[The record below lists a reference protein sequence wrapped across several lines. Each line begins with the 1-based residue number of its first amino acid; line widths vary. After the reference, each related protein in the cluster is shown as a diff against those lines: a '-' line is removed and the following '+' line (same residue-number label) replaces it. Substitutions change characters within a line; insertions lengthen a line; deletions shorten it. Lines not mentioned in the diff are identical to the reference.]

1 MATDFSKKNEQNY
14 CCNLCDFNT
23 SRLTDYN
30 RHLLT
35 TKHNGN
41 KMATLGNEKNE
52 KNEKYMCENCGKK
65 YKDRT
70 GLWKHNKKCVQ
81 PIHPVSNQLINKDE
95 LIMTLIQQNNELIH
109 SNNELIKE
117 QSDIKQIILE
127 IVKNGTHTNNNNTNT
142 HTNSHNKSFNLQ
154 FFLNET
160 CKNAMNITD
169 FVDSIK
175 LELSDLMSVGDLGY
189 VEGIS
194 KIILNNLNA
203 LDETVRP
210 IHCTD
215 KKRETMYIKDQGQ
228 WTKEDE
234 KNTKLRKFVNRIAD
248 KNIYLLPKFREKFPD
263 YNDSSSKTS
272 DIYDKMVVEVME
284 TCNDKKDKV
293 IKHISRAT
301 FIHK

>member
-1 MATDFSKKNEQNY
+1 MVPTQKSSICFHCKYCDYTTSRSSQYQRHLATDKHQILQNPTSVEY
-14 CCNLCDFNT
+14 KYKCD
-23 SRLTDYN
+23 
-30 RHLLT
+30 
-35 TKHNGN
+35 
-41 KMATLGNEKNE
+41 
-52 KNEKYMCENCGKK
+52 CGKIYK
-65 YKDRT
+65 HSSTLYAHKKQCINTTQYKD
-70 GLWKHNKKCVQ
+70 
-81 PIHPVSNQLINKDE
+81 KDE
-95 LIMTLIQQNNELIH
+95 LIMTLIQQNNQLIH
-109 SNNELIKE
+109 SNSELIKE

-127 IVKNGTHTNNNNTNT
+127 IVKNGTHTNNNNNN
-142 HTNSHNKSFNLQ
+142 TNSHNKSFNLQ

-248 KNIYLLPKFREKFPD
+248 KNIYLLPKFREKYPD
-263 YNDSSSKTS
+263 YNESSSKTS

>member
-1 MATDFSKKNEQNY
+1 
-14 CCNLCDFNT
+14 
-23 SRLTDYN
+23 
-30 RHLLT
+30 
-35 TKHNGN
+35 
-41 KMATLGNEKNE
+41 
-52 KNEKYMCENCGKK
+52 
-65 YKDRT
+65 
-70 GLWKHNKKCVQ
+70 
-81 PIHPVSNQLINKDE
+81 
-95 LIMTLIQQNNELIH
+95 MTLIQQNNELIQ
-109 SNNELIKE
+109 SNSELIKE

-127 IVKNGTHTNNNNTNT
+127 IVKNGTHTNNNNTNNNN
-142 HTNSHNKSFNLQ
+142 TNSHNKSFNLQ

-194 KIILNNLNA
+194 KIILKNLNA

-248 KNIYLLPKFREKFPD
+248 KNIYLLPKFREKYPD

>member
-1 MATDFSKKNEQNY
+1 MQKSPKIPPKYFCQS
-14 CCNLCDFNT
+14 CDYST
-23 SRLTDYN
+23 SSLKDYN
-30 RHLLT
+30 KHLT
-35 TKHNGN
+35 TDKH
-41 KMATLGNEKNE
+41 
-52 KNEKYMCENCGKK
+52 
-65 YKDRT
+65 KDRT
-70 GLWKHNKKCVQ
+70 NLNNLEHISPKYQCEHCNKSYKARNSLWYHKQTCK
-81 PIHPVSNQLINKDE
+81 PVSNQLINKDE
-95 LIMTLIQQNNELIH
+95 LILTLLKQLQGQQDIILQLTENGTH
-109 SNNELIKE
+109 SNNNNI
-117 QSDIKQIILE
+117 
-127 IVKNGTHTNNNNTNT
+127 HTNNNNN
-142 HTNSHNKSFNLQ
+142 TNSHNKSFNLQ

-248 KNIYLLPKFREKFPD
+248 KNIYLLPKFREKYPD